1 MPVIKCSNGK
11 WRIGSG
17 SCIYETREKAVEV
30 WQAILSS
37 GQYGQI
43 KISYDYDDVLTRDEY
58 LEKAIKDVKNG
69 ATVYVISARHSK
81 EDLVHLSPKI
91 GIPTSRI
98 FATGSNKAKVEKIL
112 ELGISK
118 HYDNNK
124 DVIDALNKS
133 ENQIGI
139 LVER

>member
-37 GQYGQI
+37 GQYAEI
-43 KISYDYDDVLTRDEY
+43 KISYDYDDVLTLDNY
-58 LEKAIKDVKNG
+58 LQKAIKDVKNG

-81 EDLVHLSPKI
+81 EDLVHLAPKI

-98 FATGSNKAKVEKIL
+98 FATGSNKAKIEKIQ

-124 DVIDALNKS
+124 DVIDALNKT

-139 LVER
+139 LVE

>member
-43 KISYDYDDVLTRDEY
+43 KVSYDYDDVLTLDQY
-58 LEKAIKDVKNG
+58 IQKAIKDVKNG

-112 ELGISK
+112 ELGIAK

-124 DVIDALNKS
+124 DVIDALNKT

-139 LVER
+139 LVD

>member
-1 MPVIKCSNGK
+1 MIKCSNGK

>member
-37 GQYGQI
+37 GQYGEI
-43 KISYDYDDVLTRDEY
+43 KISYDYDDVLTLDDY
-58 LEKAIKDVKNG
+58 LQKAIKDVSNG

-81 EDLVHLSPKI
+81 EDIVGIGPKI

-98 FATGSNKAKVEKIL
+98 FATGSNKAKIEKIQ

-124 DVIDALNKS
+124 DVIDALNKT
-133 ENQIGI
+133 ENKIGI
-139 LVER
+139 LVK

>member
-37 GQYGQI
+37 GQYGEI
-43 KISYDYDDVLTRDEY
+43 KVSYDYDDVLTLDNY
-58 LEKAIKDVKNG
+58 LQKAIKDVKNG
-69 ATVYVISARHSK
+69 TTVYVISARHSK
-81 EDLVHLSPKI
+81 EDIVSIAAKI
-91 GIPTSRI
+91 GIPTSRV
-98 FATGSNKAKVEKIL
+98 FATGSNKAKIEKIQ

-124 DVIDALNKS
+124 DVIDALNKT
-133 ENQIGI
+133 ENKIGI
-139 LVER
+139 LVE

>member
-30 WQAILSS
+30 WQAIISS
-37 GQYGQI
+37 GQYAEI

-58 LEKAIKDVKNG
+58 LQKAIKDVSNG

-81 EDLVHLSPKI
+81 EDIVGMAPKI

-98 FATGSNKAKVEKIL
+98 YATGSNKAKIEKIQ

-124 DVIDALNKS
+124 DVIDALNKTES
-133 ENQIGI
+133 QIGI
-139 LVER
+139 LVE